1 MFYLTHQGKLMN
13 YQFSYLIDGETSIL
27 DSTKPN
33 GISKAQWDK
42 RKSDSN
48 SNKRNFRAI
57 DVMTSSP
64 ITVTNDELISNIE
77 KLFSKHQ
84 FRHIPVL
91 KNGKICGM
99 ISDQDVLRYKGNGGF
114 NYLKSKDIMSILI
127 ICAHVDTPIE
137 RVSHVLLRE
146 KINSIPIVN
155 SEGALVG
162 IITTSD
168 IIKLTVEN
176 SFFKL

>member
-1 MFYLTHQGKLMN
+1 MFYLTHQGKLMT
-13 YQFSYLIDGETSIL
+13 YQFSYLADGETSIL

-33 GISKAQWDK
+33 NMTTDQWEK
-42 RKSDSN
+42 RKSESN
-48 SNKRNFRAI
+48 PNKKDFRAI
-57 DVMTSSP
+57 DVMSNSP
-64 ITVTNDELISNIE
+64 ITVTDEELISNIE
-77 KLFSKHQ
+77 KLFSKYQ

-91 KNGKICGM
+91 NNGKICGM
-99 ISDQDVLRYKGNGGF
+99 ISDQDVLRHKGNGGY

-137 RVSHVLLRE
+137 KISHVLLRE

-155 SEGALVG
+155 SEGTLAG

-168 IIKLTVEN
+168 IIRLTVEN